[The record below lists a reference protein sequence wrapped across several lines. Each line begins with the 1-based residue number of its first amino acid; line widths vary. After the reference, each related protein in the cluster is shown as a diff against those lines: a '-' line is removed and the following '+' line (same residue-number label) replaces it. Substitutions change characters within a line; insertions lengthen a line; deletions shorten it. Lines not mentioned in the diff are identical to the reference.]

1 VSRNGDTLPIGLL
14 GVPEFLGMKKII
26 KLRPKAIVLDM
37 DGVIVDSMP
46 YHFISWYEALRPLGV
61 RVSAFEVY
69 QREGERWEKSLKGFL
84 RQGGIRPAPS
94 VMKKV
99 FIQRQKIFRRY
110 FKRTL
115 FSGVEEFLRC
125 LKNKGYKLS
134 IVTGTPMPQLK
145 KILPDRIQ
153 SLFDTIVTGDLV
165 KKGKPHPDPF
175 LKAAADLGLRPSQ
188 CLVIENAPLGIRSAK
203 AAKMF
208 CAAITTSLPKEY
220 LQMADVVVDKLEDIT
235 GLIEKSCKL

>member
-1 VSRNGDTLPIGLL
+1 MTK
-14 GVPEFLGMKKII
+14 KKI
-26 KLRPKAIVLDM
+26 KPQAIIFDM

-46 YHFISWYEALRPLGV
+46 YHFLAWYEALRPLGV

-69 QREGERWEKSLKGFL
+69 KREGERWDKSLKDFL
-84 RQGGIRPAPS
+84 RMGRIKPAPS
-94 VMKKV
+94 MMKKT
-99 FIQRQKIFRRY
+99 FISRQKIFRKY

-125 LKNKGYKLS
+125 LKKKGYILA
-134 IVTGTPMPQLK
+134 IVTGTPMSQLK
-145 KILPDRIQ
+145 KILPLRVQ
-153 SLFDTIVTGDLV
+153 SIFDTIVTGDLV
-165 KKGKPHPDPF
+165 KRGKPHPEPF
-175 LKAAADLGLRPSQ
+175 LKAAKNLGLKPSQ

-208 CAAITTSLPKEY
+208 CVAITTSLPKEY

-235 GLIEKSCKL
+235 SLIEKNCKI

>member
-1 VSRNGDTLPIGLL
+1 
-14 GVPEFLGMKKII
+14 
-26 KLRPKAIVLDM
+26 
-37 DGVIVDSMP
+37 
-46 YHFISWYEALRPLGV
+46 
-61 RVSAFEVY
+61 
-69 QREGERWEKSLKGFL
+69 
-84 RQGGIRPAPS
+84 
-94 VMKKV
+94 
-99 FIQRQKIFRRY
+99 
-110 FKRTL
+110 
-115 FSGVEEFLRC
+115 
-125 LKNKGYKLS
+125 
-134 IVTGTPMPQLK
+134 MPQLK

-175 LKAAADLGLRPSQ
+175 LKAAADLGLKPSQ
-188 CLVIENAPLGIRSAK
+188 CLFIENASLGIRLAK